1 MTRTLQALTA
11 VSALALV
18 GCQSG
23 NPLDTRSGEDKAAA
37 LADECRS
44 ALNELYAEAPQAQSI
59 ANDAEGVLV
68 FPNVVKAGLGIGGE
82 TGNGCLLQNGE
93 VAGYNKSGASF
104 GFQAGAQSRS
114 EVIMF
119 MSEAALDK
127 LRSRQGL
134 EFGAD
139 ASAAVMDM
147 GAGGTLDT
155 GNIDSEILAFT
166 FGESGLMAAATL
178 EGAKVTELD
187 WGHEPV
193 DLRASPIRASRR

>member
-11 VSALALV
+11 VSVLALA

-23 NPLDTRSGEDKAAA
+23 NPLDTSSGEDKAAA

-44 ALNELYAEAPQAQSI
+44 ALNELYAQAPQAQSI

-68 FPNVVKAGLGIGGE
+68 FPNVVKAGLGVGGE
-82 TGNGCLLQNGE
+82 TGNGCLLQNSE
-93 VAGYNKSGASF
+93 VVGYYNKSGASF

-127 LRSRQGL
+127 LENRAGL
-134 EFGAD
+134 EFGVD
-139 ASAAVMDM
+139 ASAAVIDM

-155 GNIDSEILAFT
+155 GNIDSEILAFI

-187 WGHEPV
+187 WG
-193 DLRASPIRASRR
+193 S

>member
-82 TGNGCLLQNGE
+82 TGNGCLLQGGE
-93 VAGYNKSGASF
+93 VAGYYNKSGASI

-114 EVIMF
+114 EVMMF

-127 LRSRQGL
+127 LRRREGL

-139 ASAAVMDM
+139 ASVVVLDM

-155 GNIDSEILAFT
+155 GTIDSEVLAFI
-166 FGESGLMAAATL
+166 FGEAGLMASASL
-178 EGAKVTELD
+178 EGAKVT
-187 WGHEPV
+187 
-193 DLRASPIRASRR
+193 PINFDS

>member
-1 MTRTLQALTA
+1 MTTTLKALTA
-11 VSALALV
+11 VSVLALA

-23 NPLDTRSGEDKAAA
+23 NPLDTSSGAEKAAA
-37 LADECRS
+37 LTGECRS
-44 ALNELYAEAPQAQSI
+44 ALNELYAQAPQAQSI
-59 ANDAEGVLV
+59 ADDAEGILV

-82 TGNGCLLQNGE
+82 TGNGCFLRDGE
-93 VAGYNKSGASF
+93 VAGYYNKSGASF

-119 MSEAALDK
+119 MSEAAVDK
-127 LRSRQGL
+127 LENRAGL

-155 GNIDSEILAFT
+155 GNIDSEILAFI

-187 WGHEPV
+187 WRP
-193 DLRASPIRASRR
+193 